1 MAKPKTTELR
11 SMESNL
17 TYIQNVYKKMILKKV
32 KVGQPVN
39 RLAERLKAVEIQL
52 WMLRES
58 AKSDGQKDKV
68 SNG

>member
-1 MAKPKTTELR
+1 
-11 SMESNL
+11 
-17 TYIQNVYKKMILKKV
+17 MILKKA